1 MRTWFL
7 LFLLSVTLF
16 GAKIVNHSIY
26 EKENSVDI
34 MLFFDAPYQGKIIQK
49 KQKENKIL
57 MLQNAELDQTIDK
70 DIISPFVQHM
80 KLLPYAKG
88 TIVTLMSDSA
98 FDVKASKTVDNQGLR
113 LRITP
118 IKNAQQI
125 DDTILSNDTHPIQTK
140 KEDDISSAY
149 LKVLLV
155 LAILGAFLYL
165 LKRFFI
171 DRSSGGVLQNSWLF
185 NQKGDQPHKTRKNTM
200 LKILKQQP
208 LDHKNRI
215 ALISFE
221 DRKYLLLLGESNL
234 LLDRFDEF
242 GQSTPFENEL
252 KTQSQDLTHYLKET
266 NHSLTSYKEKASKE
280 PPLEE
285 LDREI

>member
-1 MRTWFL
+1 MRIWI
-7 LFLLSVTLF
+7 LLSLLALNIF
-16 GAKIVNHSIY
+16 AAKIVNHSIY

-34 MLFFDAPYQGKIIQK
+34 MLFFDAPYEGKIIQK

-57 MLQNAELDQTIDK
+57 MLQNAQIDQSLDK

-88 TIVTLMSDSA
+88 TIITLTSDTN

-118 IKNAQQI
+118 IQNAHKLDETLLA
-125 DDTILSNDTHPIQTK
+125 DDDRPIQTK

-155 LAILGAFLYL
+155 LALLGAFLYL

-171 DRSSGGVLQNSWLF
+171 DRRSESTLQNSWLF
-185 NQKGDQPHKTRKNTM
+185 NQKGNTPRTSRKSGS

-208 LDHKNRI
+208 LDHRNRI

-221 DRKYLLLLGESNL
+221 DKKYLLLLGESNL
-234 LLDRFDEF
+234 LLDRFDELD
-242 GQSTPFENEL
+242 QSTPFESEL
-252 KTQSQDLTHYLKET
+252 NTQSRDLDCFIKEA
-266 NHSLTSYKEKASKE
+266 NRPLTSYKEKASKE